1 MGLYGADT
9 PKRHYFYSNSQSV
22 HQLDKGKLQVKKFQ
36 KKKNT
41 AHYSYDKNNKACW
54 TATKDLTGTQL
65 LAKQSIKKVVF
76 SSYQPKTIA
85 IRIR

>member
-1 MGLYGADT
+1 MGLYGEDT

-85 IRIR
+85 IGIR